1 MQWLA
6 QISIK
11 RPIFATVLIL
21 ALCVS
26 GLYAYFGLTVDQFP
40 NVDSPMITVT
50 TTLPGASAEEIDTT
64 VTEEIEKKVNTIAGI
79 DSISSTSSEGIS
91 IVSISFL
98 MTKTADVAFS
108 EVQAKI
114 NLALPN
120 LPKDVNQPTVQ
131 KMSADAAAVVSFA
144 LSAPNADIRTISEYA
159 DKTLRPQLE
168 SVSGVGEVSIVGGR
182 LRQINVTLDP
192 QRLRAYGL
200 TAIAVRDGLQ
210 RQNVE
215 VPGGSLETKER
226 RISVKTMGRFTSAK
240 EMESLVL
247 TQKGGTPVYLRD
259 VAKVEDALE
268 DASSIARLNGKNTV
282 LLQVKKQSGSNMIA
296 VIDSIKERINLIT
309 KTLPAGYKIQI
320 TGDQSTFI
328 NASVD
333 TVKEHLVLGAILAAI
348 TVLVFLWD
356 WRSTVIAALAIP
368 SSIIATFLL
377 ISVAGFTLNTI
388 TLLALTLAVGIVID
402 DAILV
407 LENIVRFVNE
417 KNVSPR
423 RAAQEATQEIGLAV
437 LATTLSL
444 VAIFIPVAFMS
455 GILGRFLASF
465 GYTMSFAIMVSL
477 LVAFTL
483 TPMLSSRWLR
493 GKRGALKAE
502 DEEDSDPSQE
512 SENDL
517 QMLEKAHVSPGAAHQ
532 IPDEPAPEAD
542 KKGLYHRVET
552 VYWHVL
558 RWALHHRWV
567 VVVACVAVFISIV
580 PLMAL
585 VNKGFLPDDDQSQF
599 VVSAR
604 TIEGTSLQATSDQLE
619 RIATQI
625 RELPDVR
632 FTVVTVGSGS
642 DGAVNSGDIQVQL
655 NEIKDRKSK
664 ATQFTLMQR
673 VRDEIV
679 PRSPKNVRITVS
691 STSAIGGGAAQ
702 AAVQY
707 IVSGPN
713 LDKLRQIS
721 DTMVAKIAKIPGVS
735 DVDTSAT
742 FGNPELRLDLRRNQA
757 ADLGVSASDIANTAQ
772 IAVAGVTA
780 SNFTENGH
788 RYDVNLR
795 AEPQYRQNGAD
806 LSLFTVPSSKEGVK
820 MVDLSQVT
828 SLKDGTAPASI
839 SRYARS
845 RQITLKVNIAKTAS
859 QQTVQN
865 EVDKIFKS
873 LNAGPEYVGQYGGF
887 SKQQGKAFASFGM
900 ALVLSF
906 VFVYLILAAQFESW
920 LHPFT
925 ILMSLPLC
933 VPFALIS
940 MILTGVSINIFS
952 MLGILVLFGIVK
964 KNSILQVDH
973 ANGLRAKGMGRE
985 EAVLVASRD
994 RLRPILMTT
1003 CAFVAGMLPLAFTQG
1018 VGADT
1023 NHSAGDVIIGGQT
1036 LSLALTLIATPVV
1049 YTLMADFSGFIT
1061 RRKKPL
1067 IGFMNRFSRSSETH
1081 S

>member
-6 QISIK
+6 RISIK
-11 RPIFATVLIL
+11 RPVFATVLIL

-26 GLYAYFGLTVDQFP
+26 GLYAYFGLAIDQFP
-40 NVDSPMITVT
+40 NVDTPNITVT
-50 TTLPGASAEEIDTT
+50 TTLAGASAEEMDTT
-64 VTEEIEKKVNTIAGI
+64 VTEEIEKQVNTISAI
-79 DSISSTSSEGIS
+79 DSISSTSSEGRS

-98 MTKTADVAFS
+98 LNKSADVAFS
-108 EVQAKI
+108 EVQAKV

-120 LPKDVNQPTVQ
+120 LPENVDQPTVQ
-131 KMSADAAAVVSFA
+131 KMGTDSAAVVSFA
-144 LSAPNADIRTISEYA
+144 LSAPGVDIRTLSEYA
-159 DKTLRPQLE
+159 DKTLRPRLE
-168 SVSGVGEVSIVGGR
+168 SVSGVGEVSIIGGR

-192 QRLRAYGL
+192 KRLRAYGL
-200 TAIAVRDGLQ
+200 TAIAVRDALQ

-215 VPGGSLETKER
+215 VPGGSLETADR
-226 RISVKTMGRFTSAK
+226 RVSVKTMGRFATAK

-247 TQKGGTPVYLRD
+247 TQTGGTPIYLRD
-259 VAKVEDALE
+259 VAKVEDGEA
-268 DASSIARLNGKNTV
+268 DAASLARLNGQSTV
-282 LLQVKKQSGSNMIA
+282 LLDVKKQSGSNTIA
-296 VIDSIKERINLIT
+296 VIESIKERLADVT
-309 KTLPAGYKIQI
+309 KTLPAGYKIQV
-320 TGDQSTFI
+320 TRDQSTFI

-333 TVKEHLVLGAILAAI
+333 TVKEHLVLGSFLAAI
-348 TVLVFLWD
+348 IVLVFLWD
-356 WRSTVIAALAIP
+356 WRSTIISALAIP

-417 KNVSPR
+417 KNMSPR
-423 RAAQEATQEIGLAV
+423 RAAREATQEIGLAV

-465 GYTMSFAIMVSL
+465 GLTMSFAIMVSL

-483 TPMLSSRWLR
+483 TPMLCSRWLR
-493 GKRGALKAE
+493 GKRTALKEE
-502 DEEDSDPSQE
+502 DEEGYDPALDPETQTR
-512 SENDL
+512 
-517 QMLEKAHVSPGAAHQ
+517 HAAQVPTAADHH
-532 IPDEPAPEAD
+532 IPDEPPPAAD
-542 KKGLYHRVET
+542 KKGLYHRLESA
-552 VYWHVL
+552 YWHIL
-558 RWALHHRWV
+558 RWSLHHRWLV
-567 VVVACVAVFISIV
+567 VLACVAVFFSIV
-580 PLMAL
+580 PLVGM

-599 VVSAR
+599 VISAR
-604 TIEGTSLQATSDQLE
+604 TPEGSSLQSTSDTLE
-619 RIATQI
+619 QIATQV
-625 RELPDVR
+625 RKMPDVR
-632 FTVVTVGSGS
+632 FTVVTVGSNSQGS
-642 DGAVNSGDIQVQL
+642 VNSGEILVQMA
-655 NEIKDRKSK
+655 EIKDRKSK

-673 VRDEIV
+673 VRDEIT
-679 PRSPKNVRITVS
+679 PRIPKDVQVSVS
-691 STSAIGGGAAQ
+691 SPSVIGGGAAQ

-713 LDKLRQIS
+713 LDKLREIS
-721 DTMVAKIAKIPGVS
+721 DVMMEKIAKIPGVS
-735 DVDTSAT
+735 DVDTTAT
-742 FGNPELRLDLRRNQA
+742 FGNPELRLDLQRQRA
-757 ADLGVSASDIANTAQ
+757 ADLGVSASDIASTAQ
-772 IAVAGVTA
+772 IAVAGVNA

-795 AEPQYRQNGAD
+795 AEPQYRQSGAD
-806 LSLFTVPSSKEGVK
+806 LSLFTVPSAKAGVKAVEMNQVATFKEGV
-820 MVDLSQVT
+820 
-828 SLKDGTAPASI
+828 APATI

-845 RQITLKVNIAKTAS
+845 RQVTLKVNIERTAS

-873 LNAGPEYVGQYGGF
+873 LNAGPEYVGQFGGF
-887 SKQQGKAFASFGM
+887 SKEQGKAFASFGM

-920 LHPFT
+920 LHPIT

-940 MILTGVSINIFS
+940 MIVMGVSLNIFS

-973 ANGLRAKGMGRE
+973 ANGLRAQGMGRE
-985 EAVLVASRD
+985 EAVLEASRD

-1049 YTLMADFSGFIT
+1049 YTLMDDFSVFIV
-1061 RRKKPL
+1061 RVKSRL
-1067 IGFMNRFSRSSETH
+1067 SGLAQRFSRHSEADP

>member
-6 QISIK
+6 RISIK
-11 RPIFATVLIL
+11 RPVFAAVLIL
-21 ALCVS
+21 TLCVS
-26 GLYAYFGLTVDQFP
+26 GLYAYFGLSIDQFP
-40 NVDSPMITVT
+40 NVDSPTITVT
-50 TTLPGASAEEIDTT
+50 TNLPGASAEEMDTT
-64 VTEEIEKKVNTIAGI
+64 VTEEIEKKVNTISAI

-91 IVSISFL
+91 IVTISFL

-120 LPKDVNQPTVQ
+120 LPENVKQPTVQ
-131 KMSADAAAVVSFA
+131 KMGADAASVVSFA
-144 LSAPNADIRTISEYA
+144 LSAPGVDIRTLSEYA

-215 VPGGSLETKER
+215 VPGGSLETQER
-226 RISVKTMGRFTSAK
+226 RISVKTMGRFSTAK

-259 VAKVEDALE
+259 VSKVEDSLE
-268 DASSIARLNGKNTV
+268 DARSIARLNGQSTV
-282 LLQVKKQSGSNMIA
+282 LLQIKKQSGSNAIA
-296 VIDSIKERINLIT
+296 VIESVKERLADIT
-309 KTLPAGYKIQI
+309 KTVPSGYRVQI
-320 TGDQSTFI
+320 TSDQSTFI

-333 TVKEHLVLGAILAAI
+333 TVKEHLVLGSFLAAVI
-348 TVLVFLWD
+348 VLVFLWD
-356 WRSTVIAALAIP
+356 WRSTIISALAIP

-417 KNVSPR
+417 KNMSPR
-423 RAAQEATQEIGLAV
+423 RAAREATQEIGLAV

-465 GYTMSFAIMVSL
+465 GLTMSFAIMVSL

-483 TPMLSSRWLR
+483 TPMLCSRWLR
-493 GKRGALKAE
+493 GKRGALLSE
-502 DEEDSDPSQE
+502 DEEGYDPSLE
-512 SENDL
+512 SVPSGGANDCHISS
-517 QMLEKAHVSPGAAHQ
+517 EPSPT
-532 IPDEPAPEAD
+532 DD
-542 KKGLYHRVET
+542 KKGLYHRIEAF
-552 VYWHVL
+552 YWRVL
-558 RWALHHRWV
+558 RWSLHHRWV
-567 VVVACVAVFISIV
+567 VVLACIAVFISIV
-580 PLMAL
+580 PLMAM

-604 TIEGTSLQATSDQLE
+604 TVEGTSLQATGDQLE

-625 RELPDVR
+625 RALPDVR

-642 DGAVNSGDIQVQL
+642 DGSVNSGDILVQM
-655 NEIKDRKSK
+655 NEIKDRKSR

-679 PRSPKNVRITVS
+679 PRYPKNVRITVS

-713 LDKLRQIS
+713 LDKLREIS
-721 DTMVAKIAKIPGVS
+721 DAMVAKIAKIPGVS

-742 FGNPELRLDLRRNQA
+742 FGNPELRLELRRSEA

-772 IAVAGVTA
+772 IVVAGVTA

-795 AEPQYRQNGAD
+795 AEPQYRQSGAD
-806 LSLFTVPSSKEGVK
+806 LSLFAVPSSKGGVK
-820 MVDLSQVT
+820 TVDLSQIA
-828 SLKDGTAPASI
+828 SFKDGTAPASI
-839 SRYARS
+839 SRFARS
-845 RQITLKVNIAKTAS
+845 RQITLKVNIAKSAS

-865 EVDKIFKS
+865 EVDKVFKS
-873 LNAGPEYVGQYGGF
+873 LQAGPEYIGQFGGF
-887 SKQQGKAFASFGM
+887 SKEQGKAFASFGT

-920 LHPFT
+920 LHPIT

-973 ANGLRAKGMGRE
+973 ANGLRAKGIGRE
-985 EAVLVASRD
+985 QAVLEASRD

-1049 YTLMADFSGFIT
+1049 YTLMDDFSAFLTRVKNRVLGFV
-1061 RRKKPL
+1061 
-1067 IGFMNRFSRSSETH
+1067 NRLSRNLETH